1 MEEVKRSYD
10 KLLLEYE
17 INSRG
22 MTVDEFCS
30 AIGIG
35 RSTYQ
40 NWAIGVGDWT
50 RAHIEKTAKVLELTP
65 AKIIKIFF
73 PSCVP

>member
-17 INSRG
+17 IKSRG

-50 RAHIEKTAKVLELTP
+50 RASIEKTAKVLELTP

-73 PSCVP
+73 PSTVA